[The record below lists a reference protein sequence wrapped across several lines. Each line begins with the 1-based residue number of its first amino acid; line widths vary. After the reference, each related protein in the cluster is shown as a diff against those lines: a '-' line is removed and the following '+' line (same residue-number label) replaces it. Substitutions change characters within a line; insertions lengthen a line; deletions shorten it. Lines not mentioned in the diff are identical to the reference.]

1 MKHNRDWNKVSV
13 FEIFTHGIIMG
24 TINKLP
30 GISGGLY
37 SLIIGFYNHLISSI
51 KSISYKNLKILKTDG
66 VKPFLRLING
76 NFLFF
81 ISTGMIM
88 SYFTTSKILDYF
100 LIKNELYVWAVFFGL
115 ILGSLYILIK
125 RIKKTNINT
134 AIFLF
139 FGLIFGVFISV
150 SDPLYENRNLLFIF
164 FCGFISICGITIPG
178 LSGSFLLI
186 LLGNYKLLLI
196 DSVNNFFNLISNF
209 FYPSDQKLNVENEL
223 INILLVFFMGSVF
236 GLVVLSK
243 FLTYINDKFP
253 NQLNHLIIGFVI
265 GTLSIVWPWNQIKN
279 NIEPIELSNSLNS
292 IAIVLI
298 LIGILI
304 TVIVNSYVDKE
315 NLRVNR

>member
-1 MKHNRDWNKVSV
+1 MKHIRDWNKVSYL
-13 FEIFTHGIIMG
+13 EIFTHGIIMG

-37 SLIIGFYNHLISSI
+37 SLIIGFYNHLILSI
-51 KSISYKNLKILKTDG
+51 KSINYKNLSILKNDG
-66 VKPFLRLING
+66 IKPFIIIING

-81 ISTGMIM
+81 ISIGMIL

-115 ILGSLYILIK
+115 ILGSLYILIR
-125 RIKKTNINT
+125 RIKKTNINN
-134 AIFLF
+134 AIFLL
-139 FGLIFGVFISV
+139 FGLIFGIFISV
-150 SDPLYENRNLLFIF
+150 SDPLYENRNLLFVF
-164 FCGFISICGITIPG
+164 LCGFISICGITIPG

-186 LLGNYKLLLI
+186 LFGNYKLLLV

-209 FYPSDQKLNVENEL
+209 FYASDQKLNVENEL
-223 INILLVFFMGSVF
+223 VNILLVFFMGSVF
-236 GLVVLSK
+236 GLIMLSK
-243 FLTYINDKFP
+243 FLNYINNKFP

-279 NIEPIELSNSLNS
+279 NIEPIEFSNSLNL

-298 LIGILI
+298 LIGISI
-304 TVIVNSYVDKE
+304 TVIINNYVDKK
-315 NLRVNR
+315 NIRLNR